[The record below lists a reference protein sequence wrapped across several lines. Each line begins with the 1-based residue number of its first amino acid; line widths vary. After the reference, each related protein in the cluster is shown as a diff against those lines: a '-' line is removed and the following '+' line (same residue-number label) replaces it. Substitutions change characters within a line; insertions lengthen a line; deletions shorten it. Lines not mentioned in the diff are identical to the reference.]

1 MIRSLEKELS
11 GVEVKEM
18 AAVKNIAPLTIE
30 EEISEESMELFKED
44 SQAEETVMPTEEPI
58 VSEPIVEAPLDEGG
72 KLFEEL
78 ITKMYDR
85 NYDLGECF
93 KNSIAYM
100 SFNEN
105 LLTWESSASTEE
117 KVLLRN
123 NWSMIRM
130 FVQDLFGFET
140 KIKNITKELP
150 SQVEPKPNRVEESP
164 DVAPMMNAIE
174 SEEPSSMI
182 EDEVLNQ
189 PIEACSLPPK
199 TEDEMP
205 MKSSCIAPEAGDTE
219 AAKEKDE
226 HTILDEPMVAKAL
239 ELFSP
244 KKVRVKRK
252 A

>member
-1 MIRSLEKELS
+1 
-11 GVEVKEM
+11 
-18 AAVKNIAPLTIE
+18 
-30 EEISEESMELFKED
+30 
-44 SQAEETVMPTEEPI
+44 
-58 VSEPIVEAPLDEGG
+58 
-72 KLFEEL
+72 
-78 ITKMYDR
+78 
-85 NYDLGECF
+85 
-93 KNSIAYM
+93 
-100 SFNEN
+100 
-105 LLTWESSASTEE
+105 
-117 KVLLRN
+117 
-123 NWSMIRM
+123 
-130 FVQDLFGFET
+130 
-140 KIKNITKELP
+140 
-150 SQVEPKPNRVEESP
+150 
-164 DVAPMMNAIE
+164 MMNVME

-182 EDEVLNQ
+182 EDEVLTQ